1 MSVRPERETLRKLF
15 DDAVNAADPAMVLSP
30 HLPAPPRGRTLV
42 LAAGKAAAACDSR
55 AVVVTRIRT
64 RQTHLV

>member
-15 DDAVNAADPAMVLSP
+15 DAAVNAADPAMVLSP

-42 LAAGKAAAACDSR
+42 LAAGKAAA
-55 AVVVTRIRT
+55 
-64 RQTHLV
+64 